1 MPTAPVQTPLPAI
14 AADDSRVQV
23 EQATLLQGNVKSL
36 MLLYALV
43 TVISA
48 LMLGGG
54 AAPWALRLWLA
65 LQAANVAFNGWAAW
79 RIARRPAT
87 PSNAPR
93 RLRAAAWACTISG
106 LLWAMGVAVLWQ
118 PQDFGAQLLLI
129 FVVIG
134 LSAFAL
140 YSLSSYL
147 PAFLGVVVPC
157 VLSVLAA
164 SAADWHPRSL
174 FVAVSAAVYLVT
186 NAYFAKRLN
195 ALLLDSLR
203 RRYQVETLA
212 AELHAQKE
220 LAEQA
225 SQAKSRFLA
234 AASHDLR
241 QPVHALSL
249 FVGALG
255 QRPLDAESR
264 LLVGQVQGAVDAMGT
279 MFNALL
285 DVSQLDAGMVPVRQQ
300 ALALLPLLQRI
311 ATDEGALADRKG
323 LRLRL
328 KAAALV
334 VRSDG
339 VLLERVLRNLVANA
353 VNYTDRGGVLISA
366 RQRGGEVVVRI
377 IDTGIGIAPDRQ
389 GEVFHELVQLH
400 NPERD
405 RNKGLGLGLA
415 IVRRLVDL
423 LGVPLALRSVPG
435 RGTVFTLRL
444 AAAGPAELASLKVAP
459 SASAAAARPTAGEL
473 ALVVDDDADI
483 RAGMTQLLTGW
494 GLRVISAEG
503 LADLLPQL
511 MGLQAPPCLL
521 ICDYRLRGGEDGL
534 SVASALQDLFNDDL
548 PVILVTGDTSPE
560 RLRQASASGH
570 VLLHKPVSPLAL
582 QAAMAQALAAPARDG

>member
-1 MPTAPVQTPLPAI
+1 MPTAPVQPPLPALP
-14 AADDSRVQV
+14 ADDSRVQV

-43 TVISA
+43 TVIAA

-54 AAPWALRLWLA
+54 ATPWALGLWLS

-93 RLRAAAWACTISG
+93 RLRAAARACTLSG

-118 PQDFGAQLLLI
+118 PQDFSAQLLLI

-140 YSLSSYL
+140 YSLSAYL

-164 SAADWHPRSL
+164 TAADWHQRSL

-225 SQAKSRFLA
+225 NQAKSRFLA

-255 QRPLDAESR
+255 QLPLDAEAR
-264 LLVGQVQGAVDAMGT
+264 VLVGQVQGAVDAMGT

-285 DVSQLDAGMVPVRQQ
+285 DVSQLDAGTVPVRLRS
-300 ALALLPLLQRI
+300 LALLPLLQRI
-311 ATDEGALADRKG
+311 ATDEGALANRKG
-323 LRLRL
+323 QRLRL
-328 KAAALV
+328 NAPALT

-339 VLLERVLRNLVANA
+339 ILLERVLRNLVANA

-389 GEVFHELVQLH
+389 GEVFQELVQLH

-405 RNKGLGLGLA
+405 RTKGLGLGLA

-423 LGVPLALRSVPG
+423 LDVPLALRSVPG
-435 RGTVFTLRL
+435 RGTAFTLRL
-444 AAAGPAELASLKVAP
+444 PAADPKEPTSRQAAP
-459 SASAAAARPTAGEL
+459 MASAAAVRPTVGEL

-483 RAGMTQLLTGW
+483 RAGMTTLLTGW
-494 GLRVISAEG
+494 GLRVISAES
-503 LADLLPQL
+503 LAALLPLL

-534 SVASALQDLFNDDL
+534 EVASALQDLFNHEL

-570 VLLHKPVSPLAL
+570 FLLHKPVSPLAL
-582 QAAMAQALAAPARDG
+582 QAAMAQALAAVVEP

>member
-1 MPTAPVQTPLPAI
+1 M
-14 AADDSRVQV
+14 AD
-23 EQATLLQGNVKSL
+23 QATLLQTNVKL
-36 MLLYALV
+36 QMLAYASV
-43 TVISA
+43 TALAA
-48 LMLGGG
+48 LMLGSEVT
-54 AAPWALRLWLA
+54 PWALWLWLA
-65 LQAANVAFNGWAAW
+65 LQTANVVFNLWAAQ
-79 RIARRPAT
+79 RLARRPTT
-87 PSNAPR
+87 PRNAPR
-93 RLRAAAWACTISG
+93 RLRAAAWACRVSG
-106 LLWAMGVAVLWQ
+106 LLWAVGVVVLWQ
-118 PQDFGAQLLLI
+118 PQDAGAQLMLILLLI
-129 FVVIG
+129 GVT
-134 LSAFAL
+134 SFAL
-140 YSLSSYL
+140 YSLNAYL
-147 PAFLGVVVPC
+147 PAFYGIFMPC
-157 VLSVLAA
+157 VLSVLAVNA
-164 SAADWHPRSL
+164 FDWNQRSL
-174 FVAVSAAVYLVT
+174 FVALCAALYIVT
-186 NAYFAKRLN
+186 NAHFAKRLN
-195 ALLLDSLR
+195 ATLLDSLR

-212 AELHAQKE
+212 ADLRMQKDV
-220 LAEQA
+220 AEQA
-225 SQAKSRFLA
+225 NQAKSRFLA

-264 LLVGQVQGAVDAMGT
+264 VLVGQVQGAVDAMGT

-328 KAAALV
+328 NAPALAV
-334 VRSDG
+334 HSDG

-366 RQRGGEVVVRI
+366 RRRGDEVVVRI

-423 LGVPLALRSVPG
+423 LHVPLALRSAPG
-435 RGTVFTLRL
+435 RGTAFTLRL
-444 AAAGPAELASLKVAP
+444 LAVDPAELASLKAVT
-459 SASAAAARPTAGEL
+459 SASAAVARPTAGEL

-483 RAGMTQLLTGW
+483 RAGMTQLLNGW

-503 LADLLPQL
+503 LADLLPRL

-534 SVASALQDLFNDDL
+534 SVASALQDLFNDEL
-548 PVILVTGDTSPE
+548 PVILVTGDTSAE

-570 VLLHKPVSPLAL
+570 VLLHKPASPLAL
-582 QAAMAQALAAPARDG
+582 QAAMAQALTVHAREG